1 MYNNCVREQVS
12 ITTRDVVIVV
22 TSGLVI
28 LKVCYLIKLDFWYV
42 FLSNMSMIKT
52 ILPCLCIEAC
62 YTNSITHA
70 LPI

>member
-28 LKVCYLIKLDFWYV
+28 IKVRYLIKLDLLVGTYFYR
-42 FLSNMSMIKT
+42 I
-52 ILPCLCIEAC
+52 CQ
-62 YTNSITHA
+62 
-70 LPI
+70 

>member
-28 LKVCYLIKLDFWYV
+28 IKVRYLIKLDLLVRISIEYV
-42 FLSNMSMIKT
+42 NDKNYPPVPMYRG
-52 ILPCLCIEAC
+52 LP
-62 YTNSITHA
+62 HK
-70 LPI
+70 